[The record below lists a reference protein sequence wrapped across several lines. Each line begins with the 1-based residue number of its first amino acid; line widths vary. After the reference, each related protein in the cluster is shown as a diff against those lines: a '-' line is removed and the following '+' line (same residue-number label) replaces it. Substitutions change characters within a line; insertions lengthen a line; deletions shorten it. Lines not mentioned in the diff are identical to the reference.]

1 MRNPKTPARL
11 FAASLPVAVAAGLLV
26 NAFAARAQDKAPV
39 TYPCRGFDEPMQ
51 RSPQQISRG
60 RVLPLRG
67 KLVLPGGGFCDRKTV
82 QAPPA
87 LTLTYRPEGKPEVD
101 KTSGMEVRDYGKG
114 NSFVWDDEA
123 HWKFDLGTGNLPDDG
138 EYVAR
143 MVSGD
148 EKEYHVN
155 PPCEIVFKLHG
166 GGPDS
171 KEK

>member
-1 MRNPKTPARL
+1 MPTSPIRL
-11 FAASLPVAVAAGLLV
+11 FAISMGALAALAAPASAP
-26 NAFAARAQDKAPV
+26 AQEKAPP
-39 TYPCRGFDEPMQ
+39 TYPCRGFDEPMH

-67 KLVLPGGGFCDRKTV
+67 KLVLPAGGFCDRNTVKT
-82 QAPPA
+82 PPA
-87 LTLTYRPEGKPEVD
+87 LTLKFRPAGGAEVD

-138 EYVAR
+138 EYVAS

-148 EKEYHVN
+148 EKEYRLD
-155 PPCEIVFKLHG
+155 PPCTIVFNLHG
-166 GGPDS
+166 GGGSD

>member
-1 MRNPKTPARL
+1 MRRAFRL
-11 FAASLPVAVAAGLLV
+11 TALSFVGLA
-26 NAFAARAQDKAPV
+26 AFAATSGRAALEAQQAPTV
-39 TYPCRGFDEPMQ
+39 YPCRGFDEPMQ

-67 KLVLPGGGFCDRKTV
+67 KLMLPGGGFCNRNTVKT
-82 QAPPA
+82 PPA
-87 LTLTYRPEGKPEVD
+87 LTLKFHPTGGAEVD
-101 KTSGMEVRDYGKG
+101 KTAGMEVRDYGKG

-138 EYVAR
+138 EYVAS

-148 EKEYHVN
+148 EKEYRLD
-155 PPCEIVFKLHG
+155 PPCTITFNLHG
-166 GGPDS
+166 GGGNE